1 MRFSLGRFVLLS
13 LASLALLC
21 TVACRA
27 APRPP
32 QPTPDMA
39 EVAGTYALVSVDG
52 RPVPAMVSHEGAALE
67 VRSGSFNIG
76 IDGRCSTTTVFVPPS
91 GREVAREVRAV
102 YAKDGSRLTI
112 WWDGA
117 GTTTGTVDGTTF
129 TMVNEGMEFVYR
141 R

>member
-1 MRFSLGRFVLLS
+1 
-13 LASLALLC
+13 
-21 TVACRA
+21 
-27 APRPP
+27 
-32 QPTPDMA
+32 MA

-117 GTTTGTVDGTTF
+117 GTTTGTVDGATF
-129 TMVNEGMEFVYR
+129 TMDNEGIAFVYR